1 MKAKKML
8 LCSLMALMP
17 MTMTSCSMK
26 PEDATKAME
35 EIVSH
40 HADIANAPRQI
51 NVTHSYSLAGSETW
65 YYDADAEYYREALT
79 VIILFIPIVNYDY
92 YYKSPVDGNYYHYKE
107 TEGKQKAYSKL
118 DAESMASAL
127 ESKKAVAWGKLEQP
141 IAKAKEVVDAYAAG
155 QAKKVTIARG
165 FDKTLKVKGTI
176 SHTETTESLD
186 DQPSETYTVTEE
198 VEVKFN
204 ADKLPTSFKVTST
217 STKEDSSKST
227 TKWSYNYE
235 KKDDLPYPN
244 KETTPTSSEVAPSV
258 PEASPAQPEGS
269 PSEPEGSPSV
279 PEGPGA

>member
-26 PEDATKAME
+26 PEDAAKAME

-65 YYDADAEYYREALT
+65 FYDADAEYYREALT

-92 YYKSPVDGNYYHYKE
+92 YYKSPADGNYYHYKE
-107 TEGKQKAYSKL
+107 FEGKQKDYSKL

-127 ESKKAVAWGKLEQP
+127 ESKKAVAWGKLDQP

-165 FDKTLKVKGTI
+165 FDKTLKIKGTI
-176 SHTETTESLD
+176 SHTETTEPTSEGQ
-186 DQPSETYTVTEE
+186 QPTTYTVTEQI
-198 VEVKFN
+198 EVKFN
-204 ADKLPTSFKVTST
+204 VDKLPTSMKVVST
-217 STKEDSSKST
+217 RSDSSDKST
-227 TKWSYNYE
+227 TKWSYSYE
-235 KKDDLPYPN
+235 KKNDLPYPN
-244 KETTPTSSEVAPSV
+244 KETAPTSSEVAPSV
-258 PEASPAQPEGS
+258 PEESPVEPEGS

-279 PEGPGA
+279 PEGPEA